1 MRSIVLLLVGLLF
14 GCSNAPLSVPL
25 RDFDVDVVAFQNNRI
40 VFVKQDFAKPPFAL
54 RKADLEGN
62 LTYQT
67 GVAFS
72 FYAADSEPCS
82 NRSNNYYVCEENPSF
97 ELIGS
102 ANFQSGSTQLLRFSG
117 SKLTSGINSGN
128 LWIGVRLDK
137 GLVTT
142 GTLEFRNLVARV
154 WLLP

>member
-1 MRSIVLLLVGLLF
+1 
-14 GCSNAPLSVPL
+14 
-25 RDFDVDVVAFQNNRI
+25 VDVVAFQNNRI

-62 LTYQT
+62 LTYRSEF
-67 GVAFS
+67 AFS
-72 FYAADSEPCS
+72 FYATDSEPCS
-82 NRSNNYYVCEENPSF
+82 NQSNGVYLCEENPSF
-97 ELIGS
+97 ASIGS
-102 ANFQSGSTQLLRFSG
+102 VNFQSGSTQPLRFSG
-117 SKLTSGINSGN
+117 SRLTSGINSGN

-154 WLLP
+154 SLLP